1 MPPASLLEIAMHENF
16 AKTLLVAAALAAG
29 FSHAAHAGA
38 YGEALAAAVP
48 RHNAQ
53 RDAFTDGARSPAAEA
68 AMRPVVARGSMSV
81 CVVRGFDPNRDAKRK
96 PDPYTDGARM
106 GRFDPFTEGTHISSR
121 DGFTDGARSDAR
133 GSEECLS

>member
-1 MPPASLLEIAMHENF
+1 MHKNL
-16 AKTLLVAAALAAG
+16 AKTLLATAALATG

-38 YGEALAAAVP
+38 YGEALAAAAP

-53 RDAFTDGARSPAAEA
+53 RDAFTEGARSPAAEA

-81 CVVRGFDPNRDAKRK
+81 CVVRGFDPNRDAMRK

-106 GRFDPFTEGTHISSR
+106 GRFDTFAEGARTSSR
-121 DGFTDGARSDAR
+121 DGFSGGARSDAR
-133 GSEECLS
+133 GSGECLS

>member
-1 MPPASLLEIAMHENF
+1 MHKILAKILLA
-16 AKTLLVAAALAAG
+16 AAALAAG
-29 FSHAAHAGA
+29 FSHGAHAGA

-53 RDAFTDGARSPAAEA
+53 RDAFTEGARSPAAED

-81 CVVRGFDPNRDAKRK
+81 CMVRGFDPNRDAMRK

-106 GRFDPFTEGTHISSR
+106 GRFDPFTEGTRISSR
-121 DGFTDGARSDAR
+121 DGFADVARSDAR

>member
-1 MPPASLLEIAMHENF
+1 MHKNL
-16 AKTLLVAAALAAG
+16 AKTLLATAALAAG

-38 YGEALAAAVP
+38 YGEALAAAAP

-53 RDAFTDGARSPAAEA
+53 RDAFTEGARSPAAEA

-81 CVVRGFDPNRDAKRK
+81 CVVRGFDPNRDAMRK

-106 GRFDPFTEGTHISSR
+106 GRFDTFAEGARTSSR
-121 DGFTDGARSDAR
+121 DGFSGGARSDAR
-133 GSEECLS
+133 GSGECLS